1 MAQKD
6 AVRPAKGQA
15 PVLSTYPVFGSL
27 WEVSVKETA
36 EITEEGLDKTR
47 IEISVHDKPFKEICP
62 YSCGIIHVTSPLR
75 LWIFAFVEYKMF
87 DHIILALICF
97 NTVIMGMQNFRDPCH
112 DNNKRGAAVDPVLLI
127 VFTLECLMK
136 IVAYGLF
143 GNPSKKCPNSYLRD
157 GWNWLDFI
165 VVVTGLLSAAA
176 GAESCNKES
185 KSSFGFLRVFR
196 AFRPLRSLT
205 KSPKMKVI
213 VNTVLLSIPKLG
225 NVCLMGIFL
234 MTIFGILGINFWGG
248 VMFRVCRDPM
258 QILALGGDG
267 VNPVLITVDHPE
279 YDTLSQ
285 GQGPCWAYPIHENSA
300 GRLCGGE
307 YKCEAS
313 QVRGDVGICMSSFPD
328 ITGFSELTV
337 EDGKWT
343 GNACDDGS
351 KDREQVCMA
360 KTRDRLRVDGQDAEY
375 WTKKDREWDD
385 EAIEAYERI
394 VEKCKKLGLDSKNTN
409 AGFTSCI
416 GEGDDRDHDC
426 VPTVGQSCFAPSFFY
441 PKRVVDANGTVLHP
455 GHPDAGDVGEKLVDA
470 TKMAPYPWTG
480 SHDEEGQGFPWCD
493 DFYKLPGEQANAGA
507 DRPSD
512 VQTQRGGWWS
522 IETEDFNFGRTNF
535 NQLPIALLVIFQ
547 CITMEG
553 WTDIMYVLQD
563 CDSYWFSCV
572 YFVLLFLLGSLFLLN
587 IALAVVSEAFNS
599 LSDEMGG
606 DDEEEED
613 EDEAEKAYQVEEEE
627 EEEVKVHKPE
637 KLWIDTALV
646 RLFHKFQESD
656 LFQNTIMAFIVL
668 NVLVMMVDKYPN
680 HGPNTLSILYVFN
693 LVFTGIFAFEFF
705 VLHVALG
712 PCKYWTGMMTILDG
726 FIVLVS
732 FVELYMDLADSGG
745 PSFDLKPLR
754 GFRLLRIFKLA
765 KKWTSFRILVKSMLR
780 TVKCMGHF
788 SVLLVLVMVV
798 FSLMGMTFFGGQF
811 RFEDDQDD
819 GHRRSFVW
827 QTVSDKYPNGDPGTR
842 TLYCGDHGEIVG
854 GLRDN
859 CDGVPCDLKHLDCVP
874 RAHFDNFLWA
884 FVTCFQVL
892 SGENW
897 NTVMYDGMIAIGGAA
912 CIYFLL
918 LVVAGQLIILNL
930 FLAILMEE
938 FEKASEETRKE
949 ETEGKGPKPEPK
961 PSAMDEIDAPAGGLV
976 AAMKEAVKK
985 EAEEEASKRAAE
997 EEAAAEASA
1006 TWPCGYSMFMFHPRS
1021 PVRQW
1026 AKRTVNWPVFDNFI
1040 LALIVISSLAMVLDN
1055 PLQDPG
1061 STTAGVLKVLN
1072 FIFTAIFIFEM
1083 ALKIIAYGGCFGK
1096 EAYIKSGWNRLD
1108 GLVVFVA
1115 TADIIMSALG
1125 LGGKV
1130 SFFKTLRVLRAL
1142 RPLRVISRNPNL
1154 KLVVNTLFNSL
1165 PDLCNLLTVA
1175 GLFFLIFGLL
1185 FVNMLKGGFYT
1196 CMIPDGGEFGGYD
1209 YLESMVPTKTLV
1221 VQQADLSPLSAN
1233 GEDYLS
1239 KQACA
1244 AHCRT
1249 MVPRMEMVVDG
1260 FNYSDYS
1267 CTCAAQTSWMCID
1280 ENKNSPSYGALWPVT
1295 STWASET
1302 NFQAEETTMGD
1313 DCQAYLNHLLMW
1325 SGEPSDDGPTL
1336 PPPSADAILK
1346 FWHRETDDTP
1356 LCEASCLGAASRG
1369 EALGKMPPGCPDPLT
1384 VDILDKDGEVVPGG
1398 DGAGLPNVCGGTSV
1412 LAPFEDQALLIPG
1425 RSTTFENDPYAA
1437 WKLAGTRWLMPCGK
1451 TSYVHDGKQKEG
1463 MIDGCLERFKGGEG
1477 CDATADQVQACTD
1490 KCTQKGGT
1498 DVPFFCT
1505 HVCGWEDK
1513 KYLNEDHCA
1522 ECERQCIAQCTC
1534 EMHCEPYQLDA
1545 GVCLEQG
1552 GYWEN
1557 MHQHFDNIGQAMLTL
1572 IEIATTEGWVDVMYM
1587 ATDYSGQ
1594 MLTPRRRGASSGYTL
1609 SMSIAFVFFMVLG
1622 SFFILNLCV
1631 GVIVDNFSRM
1641 KEDGGDILLTENQ
1654 KQWQETKKLCEQ
1666 HKVLF
1671 GVTDLQRL
1679 PPRRRQAF
1687 FIVRDSRFE
1696 TGIMVCILLNTL
1708 VMGLKQFPAPTASW
1722 YGPATAV
1729 LNYFFAGIFLCE
1741 ATVKLYV
1748 LRWTY
1753 FKDNWNVFDFICVL
1767 ASLFG
1772 IIADVIFKLA
1782 LGPVMSGIRLF
1793 RIARLF
1799 RLLRFAKGLN
1809 KLFNAF
1815 LLSIPKLL
1823 NVAMIL
1829 ALLLFLFSVMGV
1841 AMFASVH
1848 YHGPHSGHA
1857 NFRTFPA
1864 AIMTL
1869 LRCMTGEGWNEVMH
1883 SMMKTA
1889 IDFGRMQEPC
1899 VDNLD
1904 ITVENYEIL
1913 WRKCIT
1919 GDPLSRHGLTNVFP
1933 LKCGSSELGVFFFI
1947 AYTCVMT
1954 FVILNLFVAV
1964 VLEGFDGSSVG
1975 DHEAVISK
1983 CIEVW
1988 QRYDGDLTMRILKR
2002 DAVKFISE
2010 VNQELQEDISKPMHM
2025 SVTVRHKI
2033 MSRMEVTEVD
2043 GVAYVDFKTAVQCA
2057 LCLNMINVSD
2067 NPDMMMKQI
2076 DDVDDGSRQAAEK
2089 YSVEFVQNIFRER
2102 AKRIKAARVVE
2113 PDGTPGPMHPSRQ
2126 TQDPKDAKKEPAGEA
2141 PKGSQEPDGKA
2152 PKDVPRTDDPPVT
2165 IPGACDVDDS
2175 EIPVAG

>member
-15 PVLSTYPVFGSL
+15 PVLTTYPVFCSL

-36 EITEEGLDKTR
+36 EITEEGLDRTR
-47 IEISVHDKPFKEICP
+47 IEISAHDKPFKEICP
-62 YSCGIIHVTSPLR
+62 YSLGALHVTDKVR
-75 LWIFAFVEYKMF
+75 LWIFAFVEHKMF
-87 DHIILALICF
+87 DHFILALICF

-112 DNNKRGAAVDPVLLI
+112 DNNKRGATIDPILLI
-127 VFTLECLMK
+127 VFTLECALK
-136 IVAYGLF
+136 IAAYGLF
-143 GNPSKKCPNSYLRD
+143 GNPTKKCPNSYLRD

-165 VVVTGLLSAAA
+165 VVVTGLMSAAA
-176 GAESCNKES
+176 GTESCNEDS
-185 KSSFGFLRVFR
+185 QSSFGFLRVFR

-248 VMFRVCRDPM
+248 VMFRVCRDPGA
-258 QILALGGDG
+258 ILSLGGDG
-267 VNPVLITVDHPE
+267 VNPVLITEDHDAYDE
-279 YDTLSQ
+279 YSR
-285 GQGPCWAYPIHENSA
+285 GQGPCWAYPLHEDSA
-300 GRLCGGE
+300 GRVCGGE

-313 QVRGDVGICMSSFPD
+313 REPGSVGICMSSFPD
-328 ITGFSELTV
+328 NTGFSKDSDLEKV
-337 EDGKWT
+337 WD
-343 GNACDDGS
+343 GNACTDGNP
-351 KDREQVCMA
+351 DNEQVCMG
-360 KTRDRLRVDGQDAEY
+360 KPRDRLAIESSDTEY
-375 WTKKDREWDD
+375 WQKKLKDWDS
-385 EAIEAYERI
+385 EAAEALLKLQ
-394 VEKCKKLGLDSKNTN
+394 EKCAKY
-409 AGFTSCI
+409 TSFSMCI
-416 GEGDDRDHDC
+416 GDDGDPDC
-426 VPTVGQSCFAPSFFY
+426 LPTAGQRCFAPSFYF
-441 PKRVVDANGTVLHP
+441 PKKSALHP
-455 GHPDAGDVGEKLVDA
+455 GHVKAGEGTELVDA
-470 TKMAPYPWTG
+470 THLAPYPWTG
-480 SHDEEGQGFPWCD
+480 SHDDPVDMKDGGYPWCD
-493 DFYKLPGEQANAGA
+493 DFYKLPGDQAEDGA
-507 DRPSD
+507 EMPAE
-512 VQTQRGGWWS
+512 VQSQRGGWWM

-553 WTDIMYVLQD
+553 WTDIMYTLQD
-563 CDSYWFSCV
+563 CHEYWFSCI

-599 LSDEMGG
+599 LSDEMNE
-606 DDEEEED
+606 DDEED
-613 EDEAEKAYQVEEEE
+613 EDDEGAQYEIGEEEE
-627 EEEVKVHKPE
+627 EEEVKAVKPE
-637 KLWIDTALV
+637 KLWYNNSVV
-646 RLFHKFQESD
+646 RLFHKFQD
-656 LFQNTIMAFIVL
+656 TDVFQNTIMAFIVL

-680 HGPNTLSILYVFN
+680 HGPSTLGTLYIFN
-693 LVFTGIFAFEFF
+693 LVFTFIFAIEFF
-705 VLHVALG
+705 ILNVALG
-712 PCKYWTGMMTILDG
+712 PRKYWTGMMTLLDG
-726 FIVLVS
+726 LIVLVS
-732 FVELYMDLADSGG
+732 FLELAMDQQDSAGQMI
-745 PSFDLKPLR
+745 DLKPLR

-798 FSLMGMTFFGGQF
+798 FSLMGMTFFGGKF
-811 RFEDDQDD
+811 RFADDFED
-819 GHRRSFVW
+819 GHRRSYVW
-827 QTVSDKYPNGDPGTR
+827 STVSDTLPTGEPGTR
-842 TLYCGDHGEIVG
+842 TLYCGLNGEIVG
-854 GLRDN
+854 GARDN
-859 CDGVPCDLKHLDCVP
+859 CDGVPCDVRHLDCVP

-897 NTVMYDGMIAIGGAA
+897 NTVMYDGMISIGGAA

-949 ETEGKGPKPEPK
+949 ESSGKVKKEEPK
-961 PSAMDEIDAPAGGLV
+961 ASAMDEIDAPVGGLV
-976 AAMKEAVKK
+976 AAAKEAAKK
-985 EAEEEASKRAAE
+985 AAE
-997 EEAAAEASA
+997 EEAAKRAAEQLAEEEA
-1006 TWPCGYSMFMFHPRS
+1006 NAKWPCGYSMFMFHPS
-1021 PVRQW
+1021 GKVRQW
-1026 AKRTVNWPVFDNFI
+1026 AKRINAWTPFDNFI
-1040 LALIVISSLAMVLDN
+1040 LALIIISSLAMVLDN

-1072 FIFTAIFIFEM
+1072 YIFTLIFIIEM
-1083 ALKIIAYGGCFGK
+1083 MLKMIAYGVLFGK
-1096 EAYIKSGWNRLD
+1096 EAYWKNSWNRLD

-1115 TADIIMSALG
+1115 TADIIMFLMG
-1125 LGGKV
+1125 IGGKV

-1196 CMIPDGGEFGGYD
+1196 CNVPDGGEFGGYD
-1209 YLESMVPTKTLV
+1209 YTASMVPTTTTVFAKD
-1221 VQQADLSPLSAN
+1221 QLSPFPE
-1233 GEDYLS
+1233 EDFLS

-1244 AHCRT
+1244 RHCHDQI
-1249 MVPRMEMVVDG
+1249 PRMEMVEDG
-1260 FNYSDYS
+1260 FNYEDYS

-1280 ENKNSPSYGALWPVT
+1280 ANEDSTSYGALWPVVSGWAADANFSASTT
-1295 STWASET
+1295 S
-1302 NFQAEETTMGD
+1302 MGD
-1313 DCQAYLNHLLMW
+1313 DCQAYLAHLLTW

-1336 PPPSADAILK
+1336 PPPSTDATLK
-1346 FWHRETDDTP
+1346 YWHRMTDDTP
-1356 LCEASCLGAASRG
+1356 LCEASCLGAASKG
-1369 EALGKMPPGCPDPLT
+1369 EALGEMPPGCPDPLT
-1384 VDILDKDGEVVPGG
+1384 VDKMDKNGDVLPGG
-1398 DGAGLPNVCGGTSV
+1398 HGAGLPNVCGGSSV
-1412 LAPFEDQALLIPG
+1412 LAPFPDDVLVIPG
-1425 RSTTFENDPYAA
+1425 RKTTFEDDQYAS
-1437 WKLAGTRWLMPCGK
+1437 WKMAGTRWLMPCGK
-1451 TSYVHDGKQKEG
+1451 TSFVHDGKQDKSG
-1463 MIDGCLERFKGGEG
+1463 MIDGCRERFKGGDG
-1477 CDATADQVQACTD
+1477 CSPDQDKVDQCTEQCKEKGGPTD
-1490 KCTQKGGT
+1490 K
-1498 DVPFFCT
+1498 PFFCT
-1505 HVCGWEDK
+1505 HVCGWEGDDW
-1513 KYLNEDHCA
+1513 LNKDACA
-1522 ECERQCIAQCTC
+1522 ECEQQCIAQCVC

-1609 SMSIAFVFFMVLG
+1609 AMSIAFVFFMVLG

-1641 KEDGGDILLTENQ
+1641 KEDGGDIMLTENQ

-1708 VMGLKQFPAPTASW
+1708 VMGLKQFPAPTANW
-1722 YGPATAV
+1722 YGVAV
-1729 LNYFFAGIFLCE
+1729 KFLNYLFALVFLCE
-1741 ATVKLYV
+1741 ASTKLFV

-1753 FKDNWNVFDFICVL
+1753 FKDNWNVFDFVCVL

-1772 IIADVIFKLA
+1772 IIADVLLGLS

-1848 YHGPHSGHA
+1848 YHGPHSPHA
-1857 NFRTFPA
+1857 HFRTFPA

-1904 ITVENYEIL
+1904 ITEGNYDVLAE
-1913 WRKCIT
+1913 KCIT
-1919 GDPLSRHGLTNVFP
+1919 GDPLSRHGLTNIYP

-2010 VNQELQEDISKPMHM
+2010 VNQELQDDISKPMHM

-2033 MSRMEVTEVD
+2033 MSRMEVADVE

-2102 AKRIKAARVVE
+2102 AKRIKAARVTE
-2113 PDGTPGPMHPSRQ
+2113 PDGSPGPAHPSRQ
-2126 TQDPKDAKKEPAGEA
+2126 GQDGSGSKDVTQEPGNEA
-2141 PKGSQEPDGKA
+2141 AKGSQEPEGKA
-2152 PKDVPRTDDPPVT
+2152 PKDVPRAENPPPA
-2165 IPGACDVDDS
+2165 IPGACDVDES